1 MFTKIQN
8 GQCVL
13 IGRRAGWLRR
23 EIEDINREYKRE
35 TQKALLLDSVQRSNL
50 VSELEK
56 SLLEIQR
63 ALADDTNVLTDKIAK
78 YVSSKV
84 DACNFFSI
92 QESSKLGTSV
102 EDQYHQVEV
111 LKARKS
117 GVENL
122 LEVLKKLV

>member
-13 IGRRAGWLRR
+13 IGRRAGWLKR

-50 VSELEK
+50 VSKFEE

-78 YVSSKV
+78 YVSFKV
-84 DACNFFSI
+84 DSCNFFSI

-102 EDQYHQVEV
+102 EDQYRQVEV